1 MRHEFVAGTVYAMAG
16 ASRNH
21 AMITRNLHGMLYGL
35 LGRGPC
41 QNLDQNTKVWISG
54 SNAFYYADATIACP
68 PSFIDERSGV
78 IDNPTVVFEVLSPT
92 TWRIDRSTKF
102 VAYKTLASLRD
113 YVLIDSERKIVE
125 VFSLEQEEWVVR
137 AFESGTAILPSVGVS
152 LDLDELYRHV
162 ALSP

>member
-1 MRHEFVAGTVYAMAG
+1 VPYNGQVAAQPALISSSEYLRREAEAVVRHEFVAGTVYAMAG

-78 IDNPTVVFEVLSPT
+78 IDNPTVVF
-92 TWRIDRSTKF
+92 
-102 VAYKTLASLRD
+102 
-113 YVLIDSERKIVE
+113 
-125 VFSLEQEEWVVR
+125 
-137 AFESGTAILPSVGVS
+137 
-152 LDLDELYRHV
+152 
-162 ALSP
+162 